1 MKKYRYYQPNKKDLK
16 DSYGD
21 CTIRALTKTTGKTWL
36 QESAIRKA
44 PEDLESKNFL
54 KKGNMF

>member
-1 MKKYRYYQPNKKDLK
+1 MKKYKYYQPNEKDLK

-36 QESAIRKA
+36 QIFDELTDIAGKA
-44 PEDLESKNFL
+44 VTQKKIALE
-54 KKGNMF
+54 